1 MRKLFG
7 NDLINTRKNNKVP
20 FVKNMIG
27 RAYKKIIVVLVFFT
41 LPACS
46 VVGGLWYERI
56 DQLVAN
62 QFLEYASFTN
72 AQENYVRQATLEF
85 KHWNI
90 KNELPKYKKLI
101 SQFRLLDNTTTVD
114 DIDDIY
120 QQGIL
125 LGNNT
130 RDFFLPQIVEFCKT
144 ITNKQVEEMAIYF
157 DELMKERKLELENE
171 EGNFQ
176 SSLAKSFK
184 RFFRLMGVKLNNEQI
199 NTVQIL
205 SSGIEDTREQLITER
220 IEWNQQFIAILSLR
234 QNLNFEEIFIKHINS
249 LDSENPNT
257 RILINQITAE
267 IIASLDEKQREK
279 FQKRLGRFEAS
290 IDQIIQEQN

>member
-1 MRKLFG
+1 M
-7 NDLINTRKNNKVP
+7 
-20 FVKNMIG
+20 KNMVDQ
-27 RAYKKIIVVLVFFT
+27 AYKKIIIVLVFST
-41 LPACS
+41 LSACS

-56 DQLVAN
+56 DQLIAN

-72 AQENYVRQATLEF
+72 DQEKYVRQATLEF
-85 KHWNI
+85 KYWNI

-101 SQFRLLDNTTTVD
+101 SQFKALDNTTTFD

-120 QQGIL
+120 QQGML

-144 ITNKQVEEMAIYF
+144 ITNKQVEEMATYF
-157 DELMKERKLELENE
+157 DELMKERKLELENDE
-171 EGNFQ
+171 DDFRD
-176 SSLAKSFK
+176 SLAKSFK
-184 RFFRLMGVKLNNEQI
+184 RFFRFMGVKLNNEQI
-199 NTVQIL
+199 NTIRTL
-205 SSGIEDTREQLITER
+205 SSGIEDSREQLISER
-220 IEWNQQFIAILSLR
+220 IQWNQQFIAILNLR
-234 QNLNFEEIFIKHINS
+234 QNKNFEEIFINHINS

-257 RILINQITAE
+257 RTLINQITAE
-267 IIASLDEKQREK
+267 VIASLDEKQRRK

>member
-1 MRKLFG
+1 V
-7 NDLINTRKNNKVP
+7 N
-20 FVKNMIG
+20 NMIG
-27 RAYKKIIVVLVFFT
+27 QAYKKIIVVLVIST

-56 DQLVAN
+56 DQLIAN

-72 AQENYVRQATLEF
+72 DQEKYVRQAALEF

-101 SQFRLLDNTTTVD
+101 SQFRTLDNSTTVD

-120 QQGIL
+120 QQGML
-125 LGNNT
+125 FGNNI

-144 ITNKQVEEMAIYF
+144 ITNKQVEEMATYF
-157 DELMKERKLELENE
+157 DELMKERKLELENDE
-171 EGNFQ
+171 DGFQ
-176 SSLAKSFK
+176 GSLAKSFK
-184 RFFRLMGVKLNNEQI
+184 RFFRFMGVKLNNEQI
-199 NTVQIL
+199 NTIRIL
-205 SSGIEDTREQLITER
+205 TSGIEDTREQLISER
-220 IEWNQQFIAILSLR
+220 IQWNQQFIAILNLR
-234 QNLNFEEIFIKHINS
+234 QNENFEEIFINHINS

-267 IIASLDEKQREK
+267 IIASLDEKQRGK

-290 IDQIIQEQN
+290 INQIIQKQN

>member
-1 MRKLFG
+1 MV
-7 NDLINTRKNNKVP
+7 DQ
-20 FVKNMIG
+20 
-27 RAYKKIIVVLVFFT
+27 AYKKIIVVLVFST
-41 LPACS
+41 LSACS

-56 DQLVAN
+56 DQLIAN

-72 AQENYVRQATLEF
+72 DQEKYVRQATLEF
-85 KHWNI
+85 KYWNI

-101 SQFRLLDNTTTVD
+101 SQFKALDSTTTFD

-120 QQGIL
+120 QQGML

-144 ITNKQVEEMAIYF
+144 ITNKQVEEMATYF
-157 DELMKERKLELENE
+157 DELMKERKLELENDE
-171 EGNFQ
+171 DDFQ
-176 SSLAKSFK
+176 DSLVKSFK
-184 RFFRLMGVKLNNEQI
+184 RFFRFMGVKLNNEQI
-199 NTVQIL
+199 NTIRTL
-205 SSGIEDTREQLITER
+205 SSGIEDSREQLISER
-220 IEWNQQFIAILSLR
+220 IQWNQQFIAILNLR
-234 QNLNFEEIFIKHINS
+234 QNESFEEIFINHINS

-257 RILINQITAE
+257 RTLINQITAE
-267 IIASLDEKQREK
+267 VIVSLDEKQRRK

>member
-1 MRKLFG
+1 
-7 NDLINTRKNNKVP
+7 
-20 FVKNMIG
+20 
-27 RAYKKIIVVLVFFT
+27 
-41 LPACS
+41 
-46 VVGGLWYERI
+46 LWYERI
-56 DQLVAN
+56 DQLIAN

-72 AQENYVRQATLEF
+72 AQESYVRQATLEF

-101 SQFRLLDNTTTVD
+101 SQFRFLDNTTTVD

-125 LGNNT
+125 LGNNS

-267 IIASLDEKQREK
+267 IIASLDEKQRGK

>member
-1 MRKLFG
+1 M
-7 NDLINTRKNNKVP
+7 
-20 FVKNMIG
+20 KNMIG

-56 DQLVAN
+56 DQLIAN

-101 SQFRLLDNTTTVD
+101 SQFRFLDNTTTVD

-157 DELMKERKLELENE
+157 DELMKERKLQLENE
-171 EGNFQ
+171 EANFQ
-176 SSLAKSFK
+176 SS
-184 RFFRLMGVKLNNEQI
+184 
-199 NTVQIL
+199 
-205 SSGIEDTREQLITER
+205 
-220 IEWNQQFIAILSLR
+220 
-234 QNLNFEEIFIKHINS
+234 
-249 LDSENPNT
+249 
-257 RILINQITAE
+257 
-267 IIASLDEKQREK
+267 
-279 FQKRLGRFEAS
+279 
-290 IDQIIQEQN
+290 

>member
-1 MRKLFG
+1 MV
-7 NDLINTRKNNKVP
+7 DQ
-20 FVKNMIG
+20 
-27 RAYKKIIVVLVFFT
+27 AYKKIIIVLVFST
-41 LPACS
+41 LSACS

-56 DQLVAN
+56 DQLIAN

-72 AQENYVRQATLEF
+72 DQEKYVRQATLEF
-85 KHWNI
+85 KYWNI

-101 SQFRLLDNTTTVD
+101 SQFKALDNTTTFD

-120 QQGIL
+120 QQGML

-144 ITNKQVEEMAIYF
+144 ITNKQVEEMATYF
-157 DELMKERKLELENE
+157 DELMKERKLELENDE
-171 EGNFQ
+171 DDFQ
-176 SSLAKSFK
+176 DSLTKSFK
-184 RFFRLMGVKLNNEQI
+184 RFFRFMGVKLNNEQI
-199 NTVQIL
+199 NTIRTL
-205 SSGIEDTREQLITER
+205 SSGIEDSREQLISER
-220 IEWNQQFIAILSLR
+220 IQWNQQFIAILNLR
-234 QNLNFEEIFIKHINS
+234 QNKNFEEIFINHINS

-257 RILINQITAE
+257 RTLINQITAE
-267 IIASLDEKQREK
+267 VIASLDEKQRRK